1 MDSILLTFFN
11 LTLAHPLLDPV
22 MVSLTIVGLAL
33 LPALGVIMLL
43 QPGQRRAGLAI
54 LVSLVVAFLLT
65 MLFQYLAWRPRPAA
79 VRLLLPAPNFPAYPS
94 GHAALAFGTALVL
107 SLRCR
112 RWRWWATTLLGA
124 GLIALSRL
132 YLGHHYPSDLLG
144 GAILGAAVGAAC
156 YGLIIVRPAGLSAW
170 QWLLWPQI
178 ALALLVTQMAYL
190 DILPLHLLAIPYTD
204 KFLHFLLIGSIAFWL
219 NIWFRGRTVSMFRWA
234 VPLALLIPLTIALLE
249 EGAQLYSPLR
259 TADLTDL
266 LSDLAG
272 LLFFW
277 WLSQRLIR
285 RELTPSVK
293 PGLF

>member
-11 LTLAHPLLDPV
+11 QTLAHPLLDPV
-22 MVSLTIVGLAL
+22 MVSLTLAGLAL
-33 LPALGVIMLL
+33 LPALGLILTL
-43 QPGQRRAGLAI
+43 QPGRRRVGLAI
-54 LVSLVVAFLLT
+54 LISLAVALLLT
-65 MLFQYLAWRPRPAA
+65 MLFQYLALRPRPVG
-79 VRLLLPAPNFPAYPS
+79 VRLLLRTPNFPAYPS

-107 SLRCR
+107 GLSYRQLH
-112 RWRWWATTLLGA
+112 WWMAGLSGA

-156 YGLIIVRPAGLSAW
+156 YGLIVTQPAGLSTW

-190 DILPLHLLAIPYTD
+190 GILPLRLLAIPYID

-219 NIWFRGRTVSMFRWA
+219 NIWFRGRTVSLFRWA

-277 WLSQRLIR
+277 WLSQKLIR
-285 RELTPSVK
+285 GELKLATK
-293 PGLF
+293 